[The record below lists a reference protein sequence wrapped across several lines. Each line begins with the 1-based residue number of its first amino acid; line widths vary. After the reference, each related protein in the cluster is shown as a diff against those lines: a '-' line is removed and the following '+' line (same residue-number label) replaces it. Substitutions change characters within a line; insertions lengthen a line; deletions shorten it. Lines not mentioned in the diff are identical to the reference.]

1 MSNTA
6 TKAQPAGPPS
16 ASLGDWLTEILKER
30 IAGGGFRPGDWVR
43 EPALQRE
50 FGMSNGPVREALQNL
65 VAAGVLVREARRGVR
80 VADLGDAEI
89 VELFQVRL
97 ALFELAAELA
107 ARVAGPADM
116 GPARALLE
124 TIGRAVRA
132 SDVEAL
138 MPAGGALVDWVC
150 RTTGN
155 GQLIAAWE
163 ALTIKSRVYVY
174 TSLKACSDLDRVGW
188 LWHSLVEAIAARQ
201 PEQARKAARLMVRR
215 TIDDLG
221 LDGGF

>member
-1 MSNTA
+1 MSYPA
-6 TKAQPAGPPS
+6 TKAQLAGPPS
-16 ASLGDWLTEILKER
+16 ASLGDWLTEVLKER
-30 IAGGGFRPGDWVR
+30 IAGGGYLPGDWVR

-65 VAAGVLVREARRGVR
+65 IATGVLVREARRGVR
-80 VADLGDAEI
+80 VVDLSDAEV

-97 ALFELAAELA
+97 ALLELAAELA
-107 ARVAGPADM
+107 ARVARPQDLR
-116 GPARALLE
+116 PARALLE
-124 TIGRAVRA
+124 TIERTVR
-132 SDVEAL
+132 DRDIEAL

-155 GQLIAAWE
+155 RQLVDAWE
-163 ALTIKSRVYVY
+163 RLTIKSRVYIY
-174 TSLKACSDLDRVGW
+174 TSLKACPDLDRVGQ
-188 LWHSLVEAIAARQ
+188 LWRSLVEAIAGNEPQ
-201 PEQARKAARLMVRR
+201 LARKAARLMFRR

>member
-1 MSNTA
+1 MSNAA
-6 TKAQPAGPPS
+6 TKAQTAGPPS

-30 IAGGGFRPGDWVR
+30 IAGGGYRPGDWVR

-80 VADLGDAEI
+80 VAELSDAEI
-89 VELFQVRL
+89 IELFQVRL

-107 ARVAGPADM
+107 ARVVGPADM

-124 TIGRAVRA
+124 TIERAVRA
-132 SDVEAL
+132 GDAEAL

-155 GQLIAAWE
+155 GQLMAAWE
-163 ALTIKSRVYVY
+163 ALTIKSRVYIFA
-174 TSLKACSDLDRVGW
+174 SLKACPDLDRVGR
-188 LWHSLVEAIAARQ
+188 LWRALVEAIAGNQPDAARQ
-201 PEQARKAARLMVRR
+201 AARLMVRR